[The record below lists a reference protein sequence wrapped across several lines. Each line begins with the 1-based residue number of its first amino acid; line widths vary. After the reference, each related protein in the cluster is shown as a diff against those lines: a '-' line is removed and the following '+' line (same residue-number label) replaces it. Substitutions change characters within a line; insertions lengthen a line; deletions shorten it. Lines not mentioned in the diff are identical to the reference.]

1 MQLDDREE
9 KLGKKIR
16 EAQLQKIPYIVVI
29 GDREV
34 ASQTVA
40 VRRHGQQ
47 NSIDKSLQQLI
58 EEVTAAIQQKSLT

>member
-1 MQLDDREE
+1 M
-9 KLGKKIR
+9 
-16 EAQLQKIPYIVVI
+16 VI

-34 ASQTVA
+34 ASQTIA

-47 NSIDKSLQQLI
+47 SSTDKSLQQLI